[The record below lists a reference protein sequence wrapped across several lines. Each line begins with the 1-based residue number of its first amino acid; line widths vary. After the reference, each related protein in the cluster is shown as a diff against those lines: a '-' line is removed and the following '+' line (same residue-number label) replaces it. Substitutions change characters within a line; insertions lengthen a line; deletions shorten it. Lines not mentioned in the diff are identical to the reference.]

1 MKYFSKGMIT
11 RTIAVGLLVLIA
23 CVNPLQNLSPVN
35 GSLTGAPVAKAA
47 KRGAYV
53 GEVRLAVSK
62 VPAAAKQNLID
73 AGYEVIDIDL
83 NQGAGDSWNSQG
95 DQAVYMGIK
104 RTDDESKA
112 IRDMKTMNMNGKYS
126 YSAMEQWVD
135 ENRHQAADIC
145 KPFAIVRDEF
155 KESIK
160 HGDLIAE
167 EALKVMN
174 HIIESDSGKGVGDYL
189 LSDDCNEEGIIKVL
203 VEGNDDL
210 VSTVLQAMYM
220 GCEKEN
226 DTWLERLNTITKSSL
241 TKQYTRELYG
251 VDTVVGEK
259 KVEVAKRLEADFGEA
274 AQWIYDN
281 WDDIRKQILPRD
293 ALWTSEDQKLM
304 EDDELFEDYMD
315 FMDSYDGFRD
325 SVLTTG
331 LKQIPYGK
339 KTLFDLF
346 QLNRAAFKNDI
357 TRLYPIAAALTEGQK
372 ALLQY
377 VSFGDLAEIA
387 ISRMEARK
395 TGTNN
400 LEKMKAFEEMTNCS
414 LYIGVDRAMFNK
426 GAAMTSRATSDFQQ
440 TGSLVG
446 LDLAFRISRGI
457 TIGLFAITLLYYPTV
472 WVNRAHY
479 YVLCDRLQNLAG
491 QYADPKMVNYVK
503 NQFNLPE
510 EQYLEAIEN
519 LDDSEMNSVTESLAY
534 ETEGYE
540 KAYNKLNAERNAAE
554 KVYDSSLRKARV
566 MLVLSVVML
575 IVSTTLYI
583 IKQRKEH
590 NQKQLA
596 IPTVIV
602 DRDVESDITGYLAY
616 SAVLWNRNRNDDSG
630 RDNRADINGDAARQW
645 LALYTTKDKAAG
657 DPILADSIVIRTG
670 LDKGNKAPGN
680 DYVPLSLFGRE
691 NAQNLVDE
699 NYSFHDK
706 VKGIWMWYRKGKET
720 KGMTDDTLTGSNIS
734 NGGVPPILIG
744 SVGAGVGFLLGLL
757 CMYFYRRRKPFERD

>member
-1 MKYFSKGMIT
+1 MRLYSKGIIT
-11 RTIAVGLLVLIA
+11 RAIAVGLMALMA
-23 CVNPLQNLSPVN
+23 CVNPLQTMSPR
-35 GSLTGAPVAKAA
+35 GGMDATVAKAA
-47 KRGAYV
+47 EKDAPYV
-53 GEVRLAVSK
+53 GEVRLAVDEK
-62 VPAAAKQNLID
+62 AETAKQILAD
-73 AGYEVIDIDL
+73 SGYEVIDQDL
-83 NQGAGDSWNSQG
+83 NEEAGSWWNKLG

-104 RTDDESKA
+104 RTDDENKA

-126 YSAMEQWVD
+126 YSAMEQWVA

-251 VDTVVGEK
+251 VDTVIGEK
-259 KVEVAKRLEADFGEA
+259 KVEVEKRLEADFGEA

-293 ALWTSEDQKLM
+293 ALRTSEDQKLM

-395 TGTNN
+395 TGTTN

-457 TIGLFAITLLYYPTV
+457 TIGLFAITLLSYPSV

-479 YVLCDRLQNLAG
+479 FVLCNRLDKLAG
-491 QYADPKMVNYVK
+491 QYAEPQMVNYVK
-503 NQFNLPE
+503 NQFNLPT

-519 LDDSEMNSVTESLAY
+519 LDDAEMNSVTESLAY
-534 ETEGYE
+534 ETPGYE
-540 KAYNKLNAERNAAE
+540 TAYNKLEAERDAAE
-554 KVYDSSLRKARV
+554 KVYDNSLRKARV
-566 MLVLSVVML
+566 MLALSVIML

-583 IKQRKEH
+583 IKQRKEY

-602 DRDVESDITGYLAY
+602 DRDVESDIAGFLAY
-616 SAVLWNRNRNDDSG
+616 SAVLWNRNRDDDSG

-744 SVGAGVGFLLGLL
+744 SVSAGVGFLLGLL